1 MSNDTSTS
9 IGDTSNQHA
18 DVIIIGAGPTGLTL
32 ANFLGMYGI
41 RTVVLEAGD
50 DLLDYPRAVGVDD
63 ESLRVF
69 QEIGLTDQILP
80 HTSPNHMMRF
90 LGVRGR
96 IIADIAP
103 GHGAFGWSKR
113 NSFIQPLVDREL
125 LRGLGRFGNVEVRF
139 DQRMT
144 GLTQDSS
151 GVVVSTV
158 SAAGTAGT
166 VSAAYAVGCDGG
178 SSTTRKLLNLKFEG
192 ETESTRWL
200 VVDIQN
206 DPLGTPNLFVGCD
219 PRRPYV
225 SISLPHGVRRI
236 ELMMRRQENQA
247 MVDDRTQLRR
257 LLAPF
262 VPRPEEVDVIRA
274 RVYTHHARVA
284 ARFRVGRVLLA
295 GDAAHLMPVW
305 QGQGFNSGIRDAANL
320 GWKLAAVAAGSA
332 GPDLLDTYDV
342 ERRPHA
348 TAMVKLSAQVG
359 KVISPTRKTVALAR
373 DAFFLALNRVPRVKR
388 YITEMRFK
396 PMPRYERGAVVHA
409 SKRVAPASPVGRMF
423 PQPRVALRDGGEVPL
438 DTVLGSWFSLL
449 VWCNPPEGFL
459 DGEAQAA
466 LERLDARIVEVRPMT
481 QLHWVSGRELK
492 RGMVV
497 GDVDGDVKRWFDA
510 RPESVVLLRPDRFV
524 AGTCLAQDV
533 TKLCRS
539 TLAALSMG
547 QPVAGPTHRA
557 GTRGRSSART
567 RRMGS
572 SDDRAE

>member
-1 MSNDTSTS
+1 M
-9 IGDTSNQHA
+9 SNQHA

-32 ANFLGMYGI
+32 ANFLGMYGV

-69 QEIGLTDQILP
+69 QEIGLVDRILP

-103 GHGAFGWSKR
+103 GRGAFGWSKR

-125 LRGLGRFGNVEVRF
+125 LRGLARFSRVEVRF

-144 GLTQDSS
+144 SLTQDSS

-158 SAAGTAGT
+158 DAAGTAGT
-166 VSAAYAVGCDGG
+166 VSAAYVIGCDGG
-178 SSTTRKLLNLKFEG
+178 SSATRKLLNLNFEG

-219 PRRPYV
+219 PKRPYV

-236 ELMMRRQENQA
+236 ELMMRRHENQA
-247 MVDDRTQLRR
+247 MVDDRAQLRR

-262 VPRPEEVDVIRA
+262 VPRPEELDVIRA

-284 ARFRVGRVLLA
+284 ATFRVGRVLLA

-320 GWKLAAVAAGSA
+320 GWKLAAVVAGS
-332 GPDLLDTYDV
+332 GHPDLLDTYDI

-359 KVISPTRKTVALAR
+359 KVISPTRKIVARAR
-373 DAFFLALNRVPRVKR
+373 DTFFLALNRVPRVKQ

-396 PMPRYERGAVVHA
+396 PMPRYERGGVVHA
-409 SKRVAPASPVGRMF
+409 SERVAQASPVGRMF
-423 PQPRVALRDGGEVPL
+423 PQPRVALREGGEVPL

-459 DGEAQAA
+459 SGEAQAA
-466 LERLDARIVEVRPMT
+466 LDRLDARIVEVRPMT
-481 QLHWVSGRELK
+481 QLHWISGRELA
-492 RGMVV
+492 RSTVV

-524 AGTCLAQDV
+524 AGACLAQDV
-533 TKLCRS
+533 TELCRS
-539 TLAALSMG
+539 TLRVLSMG
-547 QPVAGPTHRA
+547 QPVAGPGGGASHRA
-557 GTRGRSSART
+557 APRQSGRRAARDDQKGGTR
-567 RRMGS
+567 
-572 SDDRAE
+572 